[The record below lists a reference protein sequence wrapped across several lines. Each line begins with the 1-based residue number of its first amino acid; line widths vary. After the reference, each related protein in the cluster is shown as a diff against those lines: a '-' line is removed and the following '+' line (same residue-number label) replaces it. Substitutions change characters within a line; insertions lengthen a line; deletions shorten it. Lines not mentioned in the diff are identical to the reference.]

1 MLNFEKELVEIMVK
15 EGLFDGTVK
24 LIEDDLGIGI
34 LGVGCKIGDYAFYFL
49 SSEDEYLTLYEIK
62 KKYNNN
68 DLANQI
74 TSAIYDAIDEDECDY
89 YISYLDE
96 KYHIVGNFRID
107 YYSRSK
113 NFYVYKIVNA
123 KNYDEAIKKSRIKNI
138 TDITLVSYE
147 ITKQVKNS

>member
-1 MLNFEKELVEIMVK
+1 MLNIEKELVKCMIK

-24 LIEDDLGIGI
+24 LIENDIDLGI

-49 SSEDEYLTLYEIK
+49 SSEDEDLTLYEIK
-62 KKYNNN
+62 KEYNKN

-74 TSAIYDAIDEDECDY
+74 TSAIYDAIDKNECDY

-113 NFYVYKIVNA
+113 NSYVCKIVNA
-123 KNYDEAIKKSRIKNI
+123 KNYDEAIKKSHIKNI
-138 TDITLVSYE
+138 EDITLVSYE

>member
-1 MLNFEKELVEIMVK
+1 MLNIEKELVEFMIK
-15 EGLFDGTVK
+15 EGLCDGTVK
-24 LIEDDLGIGI
+24 LIENDFGI

-74 TSAIYDAIDEDECDY
+74 TSAIYDAIDEDEHDY

-113 NFYVYKIVNA
+113 NSYVYKIVNA

>member
-1 MLNFEKELVEIMVK
+1 MLNIEKELVEFMIK

-24 LIEDDLGIGI
+24 LIENDFGI

-49 SSEDEYLTLYEIK
+49 SSEDEGLTLCEIK
-62 KKYNNN
+62 KEYNNN

-74 TSAIYDAIDEDECDY
+74 TSAIYDAIDENECDY

-113 NFYVYKIVNA
+113 NSYVYKIVNA

-147 ITKQVKNS
+147 ITKKVKNS

>member
-1 MLNFEKELVEIMVK
+1 MLNIEKELVEFMIK

-24 LIEDDLGIGI
+24 LIENDFGI

-49 SSEDEYLTLYEIK
+49 SSEDQDLTLCEIK
-62 KKYNNN
+62 KEYNNN

-74 TSAIYDAIDEDECDY
+74 TSAIYDAIDENECDY

-113 NFYVYKIVNA
+113 NSYVYKIVNA

>member
-1 MLNFEKELVEIMVK
+1 MLNIEKELVEFMIK

-24 LIEDDLGIGI
+24 LIENDFGI

-49 SSEDEYLTLYEIK
+49 SSEDQDLTLCEIK
-62 KKYNNN
+62 KEYNNN

-74 TSAIYDAIDEDECDY
+74 TSAIYDAIDENECDY

-113 NFYVYKIVNA
+113 NSYVYKIVNA

-138 TDITLVSYE
+138 TDITLVTYE

>member
-1 MLNFEKELVEIMVK
+1 MLNIEKELVEFMIK

-24 LIEDDLGIGI
+24 LIENDFGI

-49 SSEDEYLTLYEIK
+49 SSEDQDLTLCEIK
-62 KKYNNN
+62 KEYNNN

-74 TSAIYDAIDEDECDY
+74 TSAIYDAIDENECDY

-113 NFYVYKIVNA
+113 NSYVYKIVNA

-138 TDITLVSYE
+138 TDIILVSYK

>member
-1 MLNFEKELVEIMVK
+1 MLNIEKELVEFMIK

-24 LIEDDLGIGI
+24 LIENDFGI

-49 SSEDEYLTLYEIK
+49 SSEDQDLTLCEIK
-62 KKYNNN
+62 KEYNNN

-74 TSAIYDAIDEDECDY
+74 TSAIYDAIDENECDY

-96 KYHIVGNFRID
+96 KYHIVGNFKID

-113 NFYVYKIVNA
+113 NSYVYKIVNA
-123 KNYDEAIKKSRIKNI
+123 KNYDEAIQKSRIKNI

>member
-1 MLNFEKELVEIMVK
+1 MLNIEKELVEFMIK

-24 LIEDDLGIGI
+24 LIENDFGI

-49 SSEDEYLTLYEIK
+49 SSEDQDLTLCEIK
-62 KKYNNN
+62 KEYNNN

-113 NFYVYKIVNA
+113 NSYVYKIVNA